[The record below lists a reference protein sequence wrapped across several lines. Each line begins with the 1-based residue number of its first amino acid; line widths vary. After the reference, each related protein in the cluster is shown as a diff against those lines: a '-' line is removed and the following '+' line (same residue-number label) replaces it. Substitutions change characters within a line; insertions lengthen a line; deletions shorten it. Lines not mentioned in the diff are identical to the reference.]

1 MTAEID
7 TPTEQSPWFVE
18 ISPPEVDAG
27 AEFTVRCQ
35 VEVPPGR
42 DHGDLGVSIRNLD
55 DAELAFAELTQSE
68 DRNYVTDEI
77 SLEAPLTEGEHVLR
91 AVLVAPEDAGTP
103 HDEISTEFTLIVNAH
118 AMRLTVWG
126 LPTAIV
132 AGEHFTLKVGIKC
145 SCGCNLAGRDVSI
158 VDGDG
163 IEVVAGTLHDEVWP
177 GTSALYFA
185 EVEGQAPL
193 TVGNQTWEARI
204 APSGSGIP
212 HSAGALAFA
221 VQVVDPPDCQ
231 VTVEAFDAAT
241 RTPIGNARVVM
252 QPYRAFTGENGVAML
267 KVVKGTYK
275 LLVAGTKYAA
285 TAKTVEVTENITVR
299 AELAPDPPD
308 DPASHY
314 AT

>member
-1 MTAEID
+1 VTAEID

-42 DHGDLGVSIRNLD
+42 NHGDLGVSIRSLD

-68 DRNYVTDEI
+68 DGIYVTDEI
-77 SLEAPLTEGEHVLR
+77 PLDAPLTEGEHVLR
-91 AVLVAPEDAGTP
+91 AVLVAPEQAGTP
-103 HDEISTEFTLIVNAH
+103 HDEISTGFAFVVKAH

-132 AGEHFTLKVGIKC
+132 AGEYFTFKVGIKC
-145 SCGCNLAGRDVSI
+145 SCGCDLAGREVSI
-158 VDGDG
+158 VNGEG
-163 IEVVAGTLHDEVWP
+163 IQVVAGSLHDDVWP

-185 EVEGQAPL
+185 EVEGHAPL
-193 TVGNQTWEARI
+193 TVGNQTWEARFPP
-204 APSGSGIP
+204 AGSGIP

-221 VQVVDPPDCQ
+221 VQVVDPPDCD
-231 VTVEAFDAAT
+231 VTVEAFDAASQ
-241 RTPIGNARVVM
+241 TPISNARIVM
-252 QPYRAFTGENGVAML
+252 QPYRALTGQNGIAAL

-275 LLVAGTKYAA
+275 LLVSATKYSAIA
-285 TAKTVEVTENITVR
+285 RTVEVTENLTVR
-299 AELAPDPPD
+299 AELALDPPD
-308 DPASHY
+308 DPVSQY